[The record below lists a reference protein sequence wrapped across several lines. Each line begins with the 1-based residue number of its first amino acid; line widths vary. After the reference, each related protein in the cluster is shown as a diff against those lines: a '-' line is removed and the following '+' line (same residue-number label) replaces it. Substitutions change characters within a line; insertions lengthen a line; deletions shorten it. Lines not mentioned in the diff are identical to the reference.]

1 VPAVSAST
9 TPSGAP
15 AEPAVRSAVPAQR
28 TPSDRAAVYA
38 ERSGP
43 IAGMRRLYTERH
55 WVRAGVN
62 GGLLWVATYLAYA
75 LVMIVFRIG
84 EPVNLPFDNAMQAW
98 RQWDA
103 NWYLIIAQQG
113 YGPGAPSDGNRI
125 AAFFP
130 LYPVLIRG
138 LDPVLPGNGFVAA
151 MVISAV
157 ALFGTLTVL
166 YRLAEHEFDSAVA
179 RRFGWYLMIFP
190 TGFFL
195 VAPYPLSLFLL
206 LAVTS
211 VYAMRV
217 GNWWVAGL
225 AGGLAAATRSLG
237 LFLCVPFA
245 IEYLRQHGY
254 RVRRI
259 RWDVVAGVLIPAG
272 LAAFMLHTYLA
283 VGDAFAFSKAQ
294 TLWTRGFQ
302 LPWES
307 VINSVKEVNA
317 HGLLY
322 YPPNKF
328 GLGAVLFALALIG
341 LSLVGPWRL
350 RRDQLSMVVMSAV
363 MVLFVTSV
371 PVAWS
376 GEPLMS
382 ASRHVL
388 EAFPIFLVLARLG
401 AHVFLDRAYTFA
413 ALGLHGVLL
422 AHYLHGGWVA

>member
-1 VPAVSAST
+1 VSAST
-9 TPSGAP
+9 PSRAP
-15 AEPAVRSAVPAQR
+15 AESGVQPKVPAQR
-28 TPSDRAAVYA
+28 TPTDGVAVYP
-38 ERSGP
+38 ERPGR
-43 IAGMRRLYTERH
+43 IARARRQYEERQ

-62 GGLLWVATYLAYA
+62 GGLLWVATYLAYTLIM
-75 LVMIVFRIG
+75 LVYRIG
-84 EPVNLPFDNAMQAW
+84 EPVNLPFGNAVYAW

-103 NWYLIIAQQG
+103 NWYLIIAQNG

-138 LDPVLPGNGFVAA
+138 LDPVLPGDGFIAA
-151 MVISAV
+151 MAISAV

-166 YRLAEHEFDSAVA
+166 YRFAEHEFDTALA
-179 RRFGWYLMIFP
+179 RRFVWYLMIFP

-225 AGGLAAATRSLG
+225 AGGLAAATRSSG

-245 IEYLRQHGY
+245 IEYLRQRGY
-254 RVRRI
+254 QWRRI
-259 RWDVVAGVLIPAG
+259 RWDVCAGALIPAG
-272 LAAFMLHTYLA
+272 LAAFMLHTYFA
-283 VGDAFAFSKAQ
+283 VGDAFAFSNAQ
-294 TLWTRGFQ
+294 ILWTRGFRP
-302 LPWES
+302 PWES
-307 VINSVKEVNA
+307 VINSVKEILA
-317 HGLLY
+317 HGLVH
-322 YPPNKF
+322 YPPNKL

-350 RRDQLSMVVMSAV
+350 RRDQLSMVAMSAV
-363 MVLFVTSV
+363 MVVFVMSV
-371 PVAWS
+371 PISWT

-382 ASRHVL
+382 ASRHLL
-388 EAFPIFLVLARLG
+388 EAFPLFLVMARLG

-422 AHYLHGGWVA
+422 VNYMHGGWVA